1 MGRRNQNSR
10 WSRFARDLFVLSRLT
25 ALRMYF
31 MWDVRFSNLGLMI
44 TMYCH
49 SSTAAVLFSF
59 EPHFEEHQGKRLR
72 RYLVNCARRYRQM
85 LESLLHEVI
94 FTFRLIQPKRRLNF
108 RTCSKHYDSILS
120 GACSTFWV
128 AQDTP
133 HATGLVHI
141 YEPCLSGLC
150 RGR

>member
-1 MGRRNQNSR
+1 MERRNQNSR
-10 WSRFARDLFVLSRLT
+10 WSRFARDLFVPSRLMT
-25 ALRMYF
+25 ALEDVLL
-31 MWDVRFSNLGLMI
+31 WDVSFSNVGLMM

-94 FTFRLIQPKRRLNF
+94 FTFRLIRPKRRLKDLLKTSCFNPF
-108 RTCSKHYDSILS
+108 RCLFNLLS
-120 GACSTFWV
+120 GTGHSTCHRPG
-128 AQDTP
+128 P
-133 HATGLVHI
+133 HLWTVLIWLV
-141 YEPCLSGLC
+141 S
-150 RGR
+150 R